1 MAQPQLKPVVI
12 INTFKHVSTF
22 LNGVLSIILV
32 TFLLQE
38 VVSYVELKVSKMN
51 ILRLLLPRAT
61 GVFTLLKKKVTL
73 RLGLLCQHTEHC
85 HTTGNCPKD
94 CVRAK

>member
-61 GVFTLLKKKVTL
+61 GVFTLLKKKSRYDLVHYADTLNIVTL
-73 RLGLLCQHTEHC
+73 LVTAPRT
-85 HTTGNCPKD
+85 
-94 CVRAK
+94 V